1 MSAFEGRRRALEA
14 GYSLPDNGLERLV
27 IPGQDPSRNPA
38 DLPLPASGLP
48 SRIAGRVALLRF
60 VTPRGVA
67 ALTQAEV
74 LLAGATVR
82 WMVTAPDLGT
92 VQALDGALQQDEL
105 DWFGALAAAIDA
117 QPGLPGR
124 WLIVHTEAALPATVS
139 VDLRASPGSTTPPSG
154 FEARLASLH
163 VAQDPPFSAA
173 ARAAWLN
180 AIHHVLVADQR
191 PLVSERLRQRVVFV
205 RFASAFGV
213 TDLRASNLS
222 ITGGVRQPEVHVRWA
237 WPLADIAAVVDPE
250 LTAAERA
257 QLGAFAAERAARG
270 DAEVWLAVCTE
281 ERGDFSLYTLR
292 VSGDPLFDVLL
303 SAATVNFKVDC
314 PSPLD
319 CRTDTSCSAEL
330 PAPPVLDYLTRDFN
344 GFRRLLLDRLAVLG
358 AADAEQSPAGM
369 WSVLV
374 DLIAARADQ
383 LAYAQ
388 DAVATEA
395 YLHTARLRPSVR
407 RHARLLDYRMHEGVN
422 ARAFVHLVAS
432 AGVDR
437 ADVVAAGDLFLTRLL
452 GASALLPPDTLETT
466 TLPPESQVFR
476 ALLPLGRLLEAHNEI
491 AIYAWGEGDLCLPRG
506 TTRCTL
512 LDTGRALKLKKGDLL
527 LLEATASAATRA
539 AEDADPAL
547 RHVVRLSKEPKQTTD
562 PLLAKDVLDVEWL
575 AEDALPFDLP
585 VLQDGRPLAVARG
598 NLTLVD
604 HGRPFTEDL
613 AVTPWGGRGRL
624 GASLGRTG
632 LTFATAPPIW
642 DDTTAPAWQTT
653 TWSASQ
659 VVRQAPQ
666 QALPAATL
674 LGDDSVTWT
683 PQRDLLASDRSAA
696 EFWVEMESSGRAWIR
711 FGDDTT
717 GRRPGADAAFKAQY
731 RTGNGVLGNVGAGA
745 IAHLL
750 STKLPASELVA
761 VRNPLPA
768 VGGVDPEPLDVVRK
782 SAPYAFRTQERAVTL
797 ADWAEVASRHREVQ
811 RAVARIV
818 WTGSWHTVRVHIDR
832 VEGRP
837 VNAEFVAEITAF
849 LERYRMAGY
858 ALEVRGPEYV
868 PLDIV
873 LAICVE
879 RDAWPEAVASA
890 LQRAFGTGLLPD
902 GTRAFFHPDNF
913 TFGQSVYLSQIV
925 ATAMAVP
932 GVRWVDARPENPA
945 NHFRRWS
952 TAGHDELASG
962 VLRVGALEIIQCESN
977 PSAPER
983 GRIHFN
989 VEGGA

>member
-14 GYSLPDNGLERLV
+14 AYSLADNGLERLV
-27 IPGQDPSRNPA
+27 IPGADPSRDPA
-38 DLPLPASGLP
+38 ELPLPAAGLP
-48 SRIAGRVALLRF
+48 ARIAGRVALLRF
-60 VTPRGVA
+60 VTPRDVA
-67 ALTQAEV
+67 ALSPAEV
-74 LLAGATVR
+74 RIEGATAR

-92 VQALDGALQQDEL
+92 IQGLDGALQQDEL
-105 DWFGALAAAIDA
+105 DWFSALAAAIDA
-117 QPGLPGR
+117 YPGLPGR
-124 WLIVHTEAALPATVS
+124 WLIVHTEAALPATVT
-139 VDLRASPGSTTPPSG
+139 VALRAGPGSTAPPSG

-163 VAQDPPFSAA
+163 AAQDPPFTAA

-191 PLVSERLRQRVVFV
+191 PLLSERLRQRVVFV
-205 RFASAFGV
+205 RFATAFGV
-213 TDLRASNLS
+213 TDLRASSLS
-222 ITGGVRQPEVHVRWA
+222 ITGGVRQPEVRVRWA

-250 LTAAERA
+250 LTGAERA
-257 QLGAFAAERAARG
+257 ELGAFAAERAARG
-270 DAEVWLAVCTE
+270 DAEAWLAVCTE

-303 SAATVNFKVDC
+303 SAATVNFKIDC

-319 CRTDTSCSAEL
+319 CRTDASCAAEP

-358 AADAEQSPAGM
+358 AADAEQTPAGM
-369 WSVLV
+369 GSVLA

-422 ARAFVHLVAS
+422 ARAFVHLAAG

-437 ADVVAAGDLFLTRLL
+437 ADAVAVGDLFLTRLL
-452 GASALLPPDTLETT
+452 GASALLPPSALEA
-466 TLPPESQVFR
+466 TLPPETQVFR
-476 ALLPLGRLLEAHNEI
+476 AILPLGRLAEAHNEI
-491 AIYAWGEGDLCLPRG
+491 AIYAWGESDLCLPRG
-506 TTRCTL
+506 TTRCAL
-512 LDTGRALKLKKGDLL
+512 LDAGRALKLKKGDLL

-547 RHVVRLSKEPKQTTD
+547 RHVVRLSKEPTEVTD
-562 PLLAKDVLDVEWL
+562 PLLAQDVLEVEWL
-575 AEDALPFDLP
+575 VEDALPFDLP
-585 VLQDGRPLAVARG
+585 VLQGGRPLAVARG
-598 NLTLVD
+598 NLALVD
-604 HGRPFTEDL
+604 HGRPFTEAL
-613 AVTPWGGRGRL
+613 SVASWGSRGRL
-624 GASLGRTG
+624 GARLGRTD
-632 LTFATAPPIW
+632 LTFATPPPIW
-642 DDTTAPAWQTT
+642 DDTAAPDWEST
-653 TWSASQ
+653 TWSASE

-666 QALPAATL
+666 RALPDVTL
-674 LGDDSVTWT
+674 RGDDGVTWA

-711 FGDDTT
+711 FGDGTT
-717 GRRPGADAAFKAQY
+717 GRRPGGDAAFEARY

-768 VGGVDPEPLDVVRK
+768 TGGVDPEPLDVVRK

-797 ADWAEVASRHREVQ
+797 ADWAEVAGRHREVQ

-818 WTGSWHTVRVHIDR
+818 WTGSWHAVRVHIDR

-837 VNAEFVAEITAF
+837 VDAEFMAEITAF

-858 ALEVRGPEYV
+858 GLEVRGPEHV

-879 RDAWPEAVASA
+879 HDAWPEAVASN
-890 LQRAFGTGLLPD
+890 LRRAFGTGLLPD